1 MLHAHRPVGRFAKS
15 RGHAVVFALLLSLA
29 TMVST
34 SGCRR
39 EPPEAALRATI
50 AELQGAIDARD
61 AGDVAALLS
70 DDFVGPGG
78 MDRDATR
85 RYAAVVLM
93 RHRAISTT
101 IGPLDIALQDDHARV
116 RFTAA
121 LTGGDGGLLPDAAR
135 VREVDTGWRLESGEW
150 RLLSATWDD

>member
-1 MLHAHRPVGRFAKS
+1 MLHAHRSATRSTNNRRHVI
-15 RGHAVVFALLLSLA
+15 AVALLLSLV
-29 TMVST
+29 MVVT
-34 SGCRR
+34 ASGCRR
-39 EPPEAALRATI
+39 EPPEAALRKTI

-93 RHRAISTT
+93 RHQAISTT